1 MRNHSLNGVL
11 LARREAGRNDTFIE
25 GLKNSTDCN
34 FYFFDH
40 KVSFLARYLVLI
52 LTIVVLILVY
62 ILLNYLKPRKKK

>member
-1 MRNHSLNGVL
+1 M
-11 LARREAGRNDTFIE
+11 DDKFIE

-62 ILLNYLKPRKKK
+62 ILLNYLKPKKKK